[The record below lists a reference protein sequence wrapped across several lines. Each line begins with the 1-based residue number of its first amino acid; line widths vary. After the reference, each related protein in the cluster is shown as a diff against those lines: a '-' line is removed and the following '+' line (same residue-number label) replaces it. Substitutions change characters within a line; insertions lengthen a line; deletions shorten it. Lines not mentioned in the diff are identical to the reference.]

1 MTKAANQ
8 NDVPDKTDKA
18 EAAELEALRHE
29 VRKLRKINAALID
42 RVERSTDMAGNAF
55 SMFETAISLEG
66 MVRDRTFQLEDALA
80 KLAQANA
87 DLAQT
92 HGLADAARMRLRDA
106 IDSINEGFVLFDAED
121 RLILFNEAYLGFW
134 PGIADQV
141 REGMSFDEL
150 VRLVAK
156 KEPPGGSLVA
166 PDRWVSDRL
175 ARHGI
180 ANGGHVQELA
190 DGRWVQINEL
200 RTSEGGIVGIY
211 TDITEAKAEDAR
223 DRARELAERNLV
235 LQATLDN
242 LSEGVAVFDEQGR
255 LSAWNDALQRILR
268 LPDGWSQAIADHG
281 GLADWCRTRL
291 GLRDKGC
298 LDWHGGKAR
307 PGQVER
313 LCQAGERQLE
323 VRSTAMERGGQVI
336 GFTDVTDVQRAQAAL
351 RETADTLERRV
362 SERTGEL
369 VEVNRR
375 LEAEVAERR
384 AIEAALLDAKTVAE
398 KANLSKTR
406 FLAAASHDLLQPLN
420 AARLFVAALGDR
432 RLALPTR
439 ALVSQTSTALD
450 SVEDLLEALL
460 EISRLDAGAIQPE
473 ISDFRLDR
481 LLRTLQVEFA
491 PLAHSAGLELT
502 IDAQPIWVRSD
513 IRLLRRVLQNLLS
526 NAIRYTQ
533 RGSVAVRCRA
543 VEDGAGGRIAIDVV
557 DTGPGIPADKQ
568 SYVFEEFRRLDMR
581 PAGKGLGLAIVR
593 RAVDMLGHEIL
604 LRSAPGQGAC
614 FTVTV
619 PLGQERSELEE
630 AEAGAARGRSMTGL
644 RLLIVDNER
653 SIQTGMRTL
662 LSGWGC
668 EVTTADGF
676 AEAVAEID
684 RGHRPDIVLVDYHLK
699 DGATGDATIARLHA
713 HLGETIPAIM
723 ISADRGEELKATMA
737 GLAIPLLN
745 KPVKPAQL
753 RALLRTM
760 LG

>member
-1 MTKAANQ
+1 MSVPANR
-8 NDVPDKTDKA
+8 DETVDDA
-18 EAAELEALRHE
+18 EVVALRE
-29 VRKLRKINAALID
+29 ELRKLRKINAALID
-42 RVERSTDMAGNAF
+42 RVERSSDMAGNAF
-55 SMFETAISLEG
+55 SMFETAISLEA
-66 MVRDRTFQLEDALA
+66 MVRDRTSQLEDALA

-87 DLAQT
+87 DLAQA

-121 RLILFNEAYLGFW
+121 RLVLFNEAYLGFW
-134 PGIADQV
+134 PALAGQV
-141 REGMSFDEL
+141 REGMSFDEIA
-150 VRLVAK
+150 RLAA
-156 KEPPGGSLVA
+156 EQERPGGALVA

-180 ANGGHVQELA
+180 ADGGHVQALA

-223 DRARELAERNLV
+223 ERARELAERNLV

-242 LSEGVAVFDEQGR
+242 LSEGVCVFDRAGH
-255 LSAWNDALQRILR
+255 LSAWNDALQRILH
-268 LPDGWSQAIADHG
+268 LPDGWTQNIADHQ
-281 GLADWCRTRL
+281 GLVDWCRTRL
-291 GLRDKGC
+291 GMRDKGC
-298 LDWHGGKAR
+298 LDWRGDSAGAGR
-307 PGQVER
+307 IER
-313 LCQAGERQLE
+313 LCPAGDRKFE

-336 GFTDVTDVQRAQAAL
+336 GFTDVTDVQRAQASL

-362 SERTGEL
+362 SERTAEL

-375 LEAEVAERR
+375 LEGEVTERR
-384 AIEAALLDAKTVAE
+384 SIEAALMDAKTVAE

-481 LLRTLQVEFA
+481 MLRTLQVEFA
-491 PLAHSAGLELT
+491 PLAQAAGLSLT
-502 IDAQPIWVRSD
+502 IDTQPIWVRSD

-526 NAIRYTQ
+526 NAIRYTPQ
-533 RGSVAVRCRA
+533 GSVAVHCRP
-543 VEDGAGGRIAIDVV
+543 DGDRIAIDVI
-557 DTGPGIPADKQ
+557 DTGPGIAADKQ
-568 SYVFEEFRRLDMR
+568 AYVFEEFRRLDLR
-581 PAGKGLGLAIVR
+581 PSGKGLGLAIVR
-593 RAVDMLGHEIL
+593 RAVDMLGHDIL
-604 LRSAPGQGAC
+604 LRSAPGEGAC

-619 PLGQERSELEE
+619 PCGIERAEPDEL
-630 AEAGAARGRSMTGL
+630 EAGAARGRSMTGL
-644 RLLIVDNER
+644 RILIVDNER

-668 EVTTADGF
+668 DVSTADGF
-676 AEAVAEID
+676 AEAVAGID
-684 RGHRPDIVLVDYHLK
+684 RGDRPDIVLVDYHLK
-699 DGATGDATIARLHA
+699 DGETGDDTIARLQA
-713 HLGETIPAIM
+713 HLGAQVPAIM
-723 ISADRGEELKATMA
+723 ISADRGEELKAKMA
-737 GLAIPLLN
+737 GQAIPLLS

>member
-1 MTKAANQ
+1 MAA
-8 NDVPDKTDKA
+8 DRRDGAD
-18 EAAELEALRHE
+18 EAELETLRE
-29 VRKLRKINAALID
+29 ELRKLRKINAALID

-55 SMFETAISLEG
+55 SMFETAISLEA
-66 MVRDRTFQLEDALA
+66 MVRDRTSQLEDALA

-87 DLAQT
+87 DLARA

-121 RLILFNEAYLGFW
+121 RLVLFNEAYLGFW
-134 PGIADQV
+134 PALAGQI
-141 REGMSFDEL
+141 REGMSFDEIA
-150 VRLVAK
+150 RLAA
-156 KEPPGGSLVA
+156 EQERPGGSLVA

-180 ANGGHVQELA
+180 ADGGHVQALA

-223 DRARELAERNLV
+223 ERARELAERNLV

-242 LSEGVAVFDEQGR
+242 LSEGVCVFDDAGQ
-255 LSAWNDALQRILR
+255 LSAWNEALQRILR
-268 LPDGWSQAIADHG
+268 LPDGWTQAIADHQ
-281 GLADWCRTRL
+281 GLVDWCRTRL
-291 GLRDKGC
+291 GMRDKGC
-298 LDWHGGKAR
+298 LDWRGNSAGAGR
-307 PGQVER
+307 IER
-313 LCQAGERQLE
+313 LCPAGDRSFE

-336 GFTDVTDVQRAQAAL
+336 GFTDVTDVQRAQASL

-375 LEAEVAERR
+375 LEAEVTERR

-481 LLRTLQVEFA
+481 MLRTLQVEFA
-491 PLAHSAGLELT
+491 PLAQSAGLELT

-526 NAIRYTQ
+526 NAIRYTPQ
-533 RGSVAVRCRA
+533 GSVALRCRTGGDG
-543 VEDGAGGRIAIDVV
+543 VEIDVI
-557 DTGPGIPADKQ
+557 DTGPGIAADKQ
-568 SYVFEEFRRLDMR
+568 QLIFEEFRRLDTR
-581 PAGKGLGLAIVR
+581 PSGKGLGLAIVR
-593 RAVDMLGHEIL
+593 RAIDMLGHAIL
-604 LRSAPGQGAC
+604 LRSAPGAGAC
-614 FTVTV
+614 FTVSV
-619 PLGQERSELEE
+619 PRGVERCESEE
-630 AEAGAARGRSMTGL
+630 AEAGTARGRSMTGL
-644 RLLIVDNER
+644 RILIVDNER

-668 EVTTADGF
+668 TVTTADGF
-676 AEAVAEID
+676 AEAVAAID
-684 RGHRPDIVLVDYHLK
+684 RDARPDIVLVDYHLK
-699 DGATGDATIARLHA
+699 DGETGDETIARLQA
-713 HLGETIPAIM
+713 HLGVPLRAIM
-723 ISADRGEELKATMA
+723 ISADRGEELKAKMA
-737 GLAIPLLN
+737 VQAIPLLS

-760 LG
+760 LD

>member
-1 MTKAANQ
+1 MSVPANR
-8 NDVPDKTDKA
+8 DEPTDEA
-18 EAAELEALRHE
+18 EVVALRE
-29 VRKLRKINAALID
+29 ELRKLRKINAALID
-42 RVERSTDMAGNAF
+42 RVERSSDMAGNAF
-55 SMFETAISLEG
+55 SMFETAISLEA
-66 MVRDRTFQLEDALA
+66 MVRDRTSQLEDALA

-87 DLAQT
+87 DLAQA

-121 RLILFNEAYLGFW
+121 RLVLFNEAYLGFW
-134 PGIADQV
+134 PALAGQV
-141 REGMSFDEL
+141 REGMSFDEIA
-150 VRLVAK
+150 RLAA
-156 KEPPGGSLVA
+156 EQERPGGALVA

-180 ANGGHVQELA
+180 ADGGHVQALA

-223 DRARELAERNLV
+223 ERARELAERNLV

-242 LSEGVAVFDEQGR
+242 LSEGVCVFDRAGH
-255 LSAWNDALQRILR
+255 LSAWNDALQRILH
-268 LPDGWSQAIADHG
+268 LPDGWTQNIADHQ
-281 GLADWCRTRL
+281 GLVDWCRTRL
-291 GLRDKGC
+291 GMRDKGC
-298 LDWHGGKAR
+298 LDWRGDSAGAGR
-307 PGQVER
+307 IER
-313 LCQAGERQLE
+313 LCPAGDRKFE

-336 GFTDVTDVQRAQAAL
+336 GFTDVTDVQRAQASL

-362 SERTGEL
+362 SERTAEL

-375 LEAEVAERR
+375 LEGEVTERR
-384 AIEAALLDAKTVAE
+384 AIEAALMDAKTVAE

-473 ISDFRLDR
+473 ISDLRLDR
-481 LLRTLQVEFA
+481 MLRTLQVEFA
-491 PLAHSAGLELT
+491 PLAQAAGLSLT
-502 IDAQPIWVRSD
+502 IDTQPIWVRSD

-526 NAIRYTQ
+526 NAIRYTPQ
-533 RGSVAVRCRA
+533 GSVAVHCRP
-543 VEDGAGGRIAIDVV
+543 DGDRIAIDVI
-557 DTGPGIPADKQ
+557 DTGPGIAADKQ
-568 SYVFEEFRRLDMR
+568 AYVFEEFRRLDLR
-581 PAGKGLGLAIVR
+581 PSGKGLGLAIVR
-593 RAVDMLGHEIL
+593 RAVDMLGHDIL
-604 LRSAPGQGAC
+604 LRSAPGEGAC

-619 PLGQERSELEE
+619 PCGIERAEPDELET
-630 AEAGAARGRSMTGL
+630 GAARGRSMTGL
-644 RLLIVDNER
+644 RILIVDNER

-668 EVTTADGF
+668 DVATADGF

-684 RGHRPDIVLVDYHLK
+684 RGDRPDIVLVDYHLK
-699 DGATGDATIARLHA
+699 DGETGDDTIARLQA
-713 HLGETIPAIM
+713 HLGTQVPAIM
-723 ISADRGEELKATMA
+723 ISADRGEELKAKMA
-737 GLAIPLLN
+737 GQAIPLLS

-760 LG
+760 LA